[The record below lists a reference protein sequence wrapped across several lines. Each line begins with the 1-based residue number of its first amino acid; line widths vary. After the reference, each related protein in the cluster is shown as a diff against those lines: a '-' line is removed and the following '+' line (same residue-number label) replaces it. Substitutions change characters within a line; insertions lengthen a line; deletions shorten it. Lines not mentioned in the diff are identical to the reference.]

1 MGIKCSAAGT
11 PGAIFRSACNN
22 LGHGDIELL
31 ERLGCESVMER
42 VAITTVPLSEDSRY
56 RLLVE
61 ALTDY
66 AVYMLNAEGVI
77 ATWNPGA
84 ERIKGYT
91 AAEIIG
97 QHFSRFYTD
106 EDQRSAAPARALKI
120 ADSQGEYKTEG
131 WRVRKNG
138 TRFWAYVVV
147 HPSERP
153 MEQSSDMPR
162 SPVI

>member
-1 MGIKCSAAGT
+1 
-11 PGAIFRSACNN
+11 
-22 LGHGDIELL
+22 
-31 ERLGCESVMER
+31 MER
-42 VAITTVPLSEDSRY
+42 VATTTVPQSEDSRY
-56 RLLVE
+56 RLLVD

-106 EDQRSAAPARALKI
+106 EDQRSGAPARALKI
-120 ADSQGEYKTEG
+120 ATAKESTKP
-131 WRVRKNG
+131 RVGACVRIAPASG
-138 TRFWAYVVV
+138 L
-147 HPSERP
+147 
-153 MEQSSDMPR
+153 ML
-162 SPVI
+162 